1 MGSFVWEVVMI
12 FIMPMEFMLLFL
24 MELIINKLFLKNY
37 IIYLNKYNLE
47 IFYIIWRNWIIY
59 IYLNL

>member
-12 FIMPMEFMLLFL
+12 FIIPMEFMLLFL

-47 IFYIIWRNWIIY
+47 IFYII
-59 IYLNL
+59 